1 MKTLSVLLAFIL
13 VALGFESRAAAP
25 TPTNTLI
32 TTNIPITTNVAN
44 GYFLVHVPVSGSSLG
59 LRQASLAVVSAAVGG
74 SGVSLSTVTNI
85 VVGITT
91 PQSNSLR
98 TLTLQVGLAN
108 TNYTT
113 AVSNSLY
120 SLAYALAASGTNNVT
135 SLSNAII
142 AYVSANSSITNAVGG
157 AGQYQLLLGNKLR
170 RLEFTGDATVTTNG
184 DLISVDVTAGTGA
197 SNSVNGSQV
206 TNIVSQLLI
215 LSNYTQIVLATNSYL
230 ATNNLQ
236 ILNST
241 NMQVAFNKIDAAL
254 IDSAS
259 TGIRHG
265 GAVTDSGGA
274 EIDVASGA
282 GVILDNSTPSAP
294 IYRSVTWGA
303 SNNISLPNGLSYVY
317 VASDGLVRSRTTA
330 PDHTDYRTNI
340 WLARVS
346 VTLGDVTAVSPIP
359 MPAQQYGPQI
369 WDLFKALGPTKNGL
383 EISANATDLTIE
395 VAQGEIYSPGVN
407 FFNDPLNPHES
418 QFSVASPATFR
429 MATQTGPVGSD
440 ITSLMV
446 TNYDVG
452 GTVTAIP
459 GASTRATIFTVY
471 RFASGNIRILYGQEL
486 YTSLADAVA
495 DIGSYSPVV
504 PTGFNEAIILGWIAA
519 TKGCT
524 NLADTANAQFVIAN
538 RFGGVGSSS
547 AANLSSYTTFS
558 DVTNVFNGFAPVL
571 TNANTIQQ
579 RLVTNQNVKT
589 ISAGSNFTITDQGT
603 NLVLAASLSGGSA
616 SLQDVT
622 NTVNALAILNS
633 SGNGTNTTL
642 VNPTIIGGPLTNS
655 LRSLRQYRMIVDG
668 DSQTDDAGLP
678 GFANWVQQLVWT
690 NSSTNIFAP
699 FNAAKSGS
707 TVASLLSE
715 DRAGRLRRLATNE
728 AGIYL
733 QAIGINSLLAD
744 LDAVTIAGQLTN
756 SWRRYRTNGWKVVA
770 FTPFGTNTLTA
781 SQHTNLINL
790 CTIIRNS
797 SAEYDYL
804 VDAVTNTAITLSDNL
819 HPTVAGSTALMQQV
833 KQTIEPEYLIGLPQ
847 QAGAAVGKQIFS
859 AKQANDF
866 GAEFTEGSSL
876 RFKVPGSNPFQGV
889 YWAGPY
895 GDSLRI
901 TAEGTNGMDS
911 ILFWAYARKVMR
923 ILGDPSGVLGDRVA
937 IGVNAVTNQNFLT
950 NGYRL
955 YVSGHGYFEDITAGS
970 GITGIL
976 RGGSGSFLTNAT
988 SFNNFKIA
996 NSGFLLFGYG
1006 SSNHVATGVSS
1017 NNNYGISV
1025 PDNSYVLKTA
1035 PGVNYYV
1042 GIGSSVWGFLT
1053 NGTLV
1058 WPDGTIS
1065 SNSMPTNVT
1074 SNVKYIGTTQLR
1086 GGLDASS
1093 NHWAM
1098 GISSNNNFGL
1108 DLTNN
1113 TAVVL
1118 DTAPL
1123 VDVLVSSDTNRWKF
1137 LSTRGTDAARIE
1149 WPNGVLESAQIHAA
1163 FSAGHIPT
1171 NYTPGNGVGGGI
1183 SGGVLTTYTTNIT
1196 HVLATNLTTVALHGN
1211 TVTNEYFLSEA
1222 HAAIAVNPTNFT
1234 GFTNREIVLMI
1245 ENSSG
1250 ATRTITINTNGWG
1263 GAIRWHRFPANSGNT
1278 VNLTNNSTLELNF
1291 KLTPSG
1297 RMVVAGS
1304 LAQ

>member
-1 MKTLSVLLAFIL
+1 MKTFPVLLAFIL

-25 TPTNTLI
+25 APTNTLI
-32 TTNIPITTNVAN
+32 TTNIPITTNVTG

-74 SGVSLSTVTNI
+74 SGVSLATVTNI

-91 PQSNSLR
+91 PQSNALR

-108 TNYTT
+108 ANYTT

-142 AYVSANSSITNAVGG
+142 AYVNANSSITNAVGG

-184 DLISVDVTAGTGA
+184 DLISVDVTAGSGA
-197 SNSVNGSQV
+197 SNSINGAQA
-206 TNIVSQLLI
+206 TNIFVGLATASNWATVTYAQSLTNPMATTAFVNSALASYTPLTLATNLRTLVVLTSSGATSIATNSGQITLTINTNVSGGGVISGSDATNIFTGLAIASNWLATSTFNTSTSAIVGLI
-215 LSNYTQIVLATNSYL
+215 DSRSDALSNYTAS
-230 ATNNLQ
+230 
-236 ILNST
+236 
-241 NMQVAFNKIDAAL
+241 AF
-254 IDSAS
+254 
-259 TGIRHG
+259 
-265 GAVTDSGGA
+265 
-274 EIDVASGA
+274 
-282 GVILDNSTPSAP
+282 
-294 IYRSVTWGA
+294 
-303 SNNISLPNGLSYVY
+303 
-317 VASDGLVRSRTTA
+317 
-330 PDHTDYRTNI
+330 
-340 WLARVS
+340 
-346 VTLGDVTAVSPIP
+346 
-359 MPAQQYGPQI
+359 
-369 WDLFKALGPTKNGL
+369 
-383 EISANATDLTIE
+383 
-395 VAQGEIYSPGVN
+395 
-407 FFNDPLNPHES
+407 
-418 QFSVASPATFR
+418 
-429 MATQTGPVGSD
+429 
-440 ITSLMV
+440 
-446 TNYDVG
+446 
-452 GTVTAIP
+452 
-459 GASTRATIFTVY
+459 
-471 RFASGNIRILYGQEL
+471 
-486 YTSLADAVA
+486 
-495 DIGSYSPVV
+495 
-504 PTGFNEAIILGWIAA
+504 
-519 TKGCT
+519 
-524 NLADTANAQFVIAN
+524 
-538 RFGGVGSSS
+538 
-547 AANLSSYTTFS
+547 
-558 DVTNVFNGFAPVL
+558 L
-571 TNANTIQQ
+571 TNANNVQQ
-579 RLVTNQNVKT
+579 RLITNQSVKT
-589 ISAGSNFTITDQGT
+589 FSAGSNMTITDQGT
-603 NLVLAASLSGGSA
+603 NLVLAASLSGGAA
-616 SLQDVT
+616 SLSDVT
-622 NTVNALAILNS
+622 NIVEELSVLQN

-678 GFANWVQQLVWT
+678 GYANWVQQLVWT

-756 SWRRYRTNGWKVVA
+756 SWRRYKTNGWKVVA
-770 FTPFGTNTLTA
+770 FTPFGTNTLSA
-781 SQHTNLINL
+781 AQHTNLINL

-847 QAGAAVGKQIFS
+847 QAGATVGKQIFS

-866 GAEFTEGSSL
+866 AAEFTEGSSL

-889 YWAGPY
+889 YWAGTY
-895 GDSLRI
+895 GDSLRA
-901 TAEGTNGMDS
+901 TAESTNGMDS

-955 YVSGHGYFEDITAGS
+955 YVSGHGYFEDITANS

-976 RGGSGSFLTNAT
+976 RGESGSFLTNST

-1006 SSNHVATGVSS
+1006 SSNHVATGISS

-1074 SNVKYIGTTQLR
+1074 SNVKFIGTTQLR

-1113 TAVVL
+1113 TALVL

-1123 VDVLVSSDTNRWKF
+1123 VDVVVSADTNRWKL

-1234 GFTNREIVLMI
+1234 GFTNREIILMI

-1291 KLTPSG
+1291 KLNPSG